1 MLVEF
6 SVGNYLSFKDTVTF
20 SMVAADI
27 HQHDKTH
34 KFEWKNLS
42 LLKSA
47 CIYGA
52 NASGKSNFVK
62 AFKFATD
69 FIKNSSKESQIGE
82 EIKIT
87 PFLLSTETEN
97 KPSLFEFV
105 FVIDDFKYRYGFEI
119 TKEKIVGEWFFR
131 TKKEKEYELF
141 TRNYSNIK
149 VNKKL
154 FDEAIGIEN
163 KTRENALFLS
173 VVANFNGSISK
184 SIVDR
189 CLMPCITG
197 IENIYTNWMTDLC
210 KKFPRIKE
218 EFKKILTVTDF
229 GIEDFIVEK
238 NNKELSQELLKF
250 KGLFSEDKIKVY
262 KQKYDQNNQPREK
275 ILFDLEDQES
285 RGTQK
290 IFSIAGP
297 ILITLELGQIIF
309 IDEFETMLH
318 PLIAQF
324 LVKLFNSNEHNP
336 KNAQLIFTTH
346 ETNFLTNKLFRRDQI
361 WFTEKNKY
369 GATDLYSLNEYNV
382 RHDASFEKDYLKGKY
397 GAIPIIKDLDF
408 FHEEESEEVCD

>member
-62 AFKFATD
+62 AYKFAID
-69 FIKNSSKESQIGE
+69 FINNSSKESQVGE

-105 FVIDDFKYRYGFEI
+105 FIINDFKYRYGFEI
-119 TKEKIVGEWFFR
+119 TKERVVSEWLFR

-141 TRNYSNIK
+141 IRDFDNI
-149 VNKKL
+149 NINNKL
-154 FDEAIGIEN
+154 FDEGAGIEA
-163 KTRENALFLS
+163 KTRQNALFLS
-173 VVANFNGSISK
+173 VVANFNGNISK
-184 SIVDR
+184 LIIDSW
-189 CLMPCITG
+189 LMPCITE
-197 IENIYTNWMTDLC
+197 IENIYTDWITNFC
-210 KKFPRIKE
+210 RKCPKIKE

-229 GIEDFIVEK
+229 GIEDFIIEK
-238 NNKELSQELLKF
+238 TNKELSQELIKF
-250 KGLFSEDKIKVY
+250 KGIFFEDKIKVY
-262 KQKYDQNNQPREK
+262 KQKYDQNNQPLEK

-297 ILITLELGQIIF
+297 ILSSLTLGHILI

-318 PLIAQF
+318 PLLAQF

-336 KNAQLIFTTH
+336 NNAQLIFTTH

-361 WFTEKNKY
+361 WFCEKNKY
-369 GATDLYSLNEYNV
+369 GATDLYSLNEYDV